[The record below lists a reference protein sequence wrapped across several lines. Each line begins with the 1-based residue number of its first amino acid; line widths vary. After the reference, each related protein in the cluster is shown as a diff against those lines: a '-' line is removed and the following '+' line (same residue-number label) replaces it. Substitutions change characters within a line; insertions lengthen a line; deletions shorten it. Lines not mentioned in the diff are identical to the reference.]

1 MPSDLSTALD
11 RAMESA
17 GLLLSRRGPRGLPA
31 ACAARTGPTPQ
42 RRRFAKRVGSLFHCF
57 QTTAPPK
64 GGLLAPHVQL
74 IEAAVLGLLFHDV
87 FPDHGFVSTYRRDEV
102 SPGPECW
109 PVKLRFRSP

>member
-42 RRRFAKRVGSLFHCF
+42 RRGFAKRVSPLFHCF
-57 QTTAPPK
+57 QTMAPPK

-74 IEAAVLGLLFHDV
+74 IEAAVLGLLFPDV